1 MTKINPYAL
10 ILANGEP
17 PSKKLLRQLIRNA
30 DFFVCADGGA
40 NIAATMN
47 VIPDAI
53 IGDLDSATKKALRKL
68 KNVPRYTSN
77 DQYSTDLQKAVQ
89 WLIERHYKR
98 IIILATKGKRID
110 HTFGNLGVLTQF
122 NKKAEITFVD
132 DFGTLM
138 YVGKKKTI
146 KVKPGTTISLL
157 PITRCEGVTTK
168 GLKFA
173 LHNDVLE
180 LGVQEGTSNM
190 ATKNIVMVSVKKGK
204 LLIFILR

>member
-1 MTKINPYAL
+1 
-10 ILANGEP
+10 
-17 PSKKLLRQLIRNA
+17 
-30 DFFVCADGGA
+30 
-40 NIAATMN
+40 
-47 VIPDAI
+47 
-53 IGDLDSATKKALRKL
+53 
-68 KNVPRYTSN
+68 
-77 DQYSTDLQKAVQ
+77 
-89 WLIERHYKR
+89 
-98 IIILATKGKRID
+98 
-110 HTFGNLGVLTQF
+110 
-122 NKKAEITFVD
+122 
-132 DFGTLM
+132 M